1 MAEGITLELDG
12 DIEISL
18 PIGHVTGF
26 CIRCPKCGNIYTQEP
41 FDFGHCP
48 VCGFKKE
55 TSE

>member
-12 DIEISL
+12 DIEITLAS
-18 PIGHVTGF
+18 GHVTGF
-26 CIRCPKCGNIYTQEP
+26 VIRCIKCGNVYTQEP
-41 FDFGHCP
+41 FDFGYCP